1 MFLGFHHTIED
12 WEVDLDRGANFH
24 TLFPIGTSS
33 YAWMRGLTSLA
44 LSINC
49 ESSRKERLHFTR
61 FFPATGHGFGP
72 RANKV
77 GVRDG
82 DGSLL
87 RQPVQPAVFIL
98 PAACRCRSRAIPQ
111 NALSGAKDL
120 PTTVL
125 SGHGVSVAGQSFE
138 KVSDVKAACSGG
150 GVTFH
155 S

>member
-1 MFLGFHHTIED
+1 
-12 WEVDLDRGANFH
+12 
-24 TLFPIGTSS
+24 
-33 YAWMRGLTSLA
+33 MRGCEGSGLAWPCRSIAKVRGKNAFTSHA
-44 LSINC
+44 
-49 ESSRKERLHFTR
+49 SSQQQ
-61 FFPATGHGFGP
+61 ATVGP

-87 RQPVQPAVFIL
+87 RQPLQPAVFIL
-98 PAACRCRSRAIPQ
+98 PAACRFRSRAIPQ

-125 SGHGVSVAGQSFE
+125 CGHGVSVAGQSFE

-150 GVTFH
+150 GVMFH

>member
-1 MFLGFHHTIED
+1 
-12 WEVDLDRGANFH
+12 
-24 TLFPIGTSS
+24 
-33 YAWMRGLTSLA
+33 MRGLTSLA

-61 FFPATGHGFGP
+61 FFPATGHGWSKSKQSWSK
-72 RANKV
+72 R
-77 GVRDG
+77 RRWI
-82 DGSLL
+82 S
-87 RQPVQPAVFIL
+87 PA
-98 PAACRCRSRAIPQ
+98 PATPASRVHPAGACRFRSRAIPQ

-125 SGHGVSVAGQSFE
+125 CGHGVSVAGQSFE

-150 GVTFH
+150 GVMFH